1 MGLLRLKIEDLN
13 TRNLQTRAALNEDT
27 VQDYADAMERGDRFP
42 AVTVFTDG
50 AEYYLADGFHRV
62 EALRRIGKRA
72 VVAELQEGDFKAAL
86 LYALKA
92 NSTHGLRRTNAD
104 KRHALEMAWN
114 AREELFGGEPSNA
127 LLAEPCGVS
136 YKTVQRFTGATGMDK
151 VHTCEAPT
159 RAEQG
164 YSMNNP
170 VPTRNAN
177 NAPIAQKTEVSAKTP
192 ERPETAPERPSR
204 ERGETPP
211 AAPETPA
218 PARRIGR
225 DGKAYT
231 VPTQAA
237 PVRKPGPGGKVG
249 HAPGV
254 ALDRFGVEIPMEIK
268 GAFAYETTRDVIE
281 SHLRHAVNLLK
292 NAMDEK
298 DPSVAQFRQ
307 ADLIDLQNTLRTARF
322 TRPYCVCRICQG
334 NGRGSCSACHE
345 TGFQTEEQYKRNP
358 KEFLA

>member
-114 AREELFGGEPSNA
+114 SRMELFGGEPSNA
-127 LLAEPCGVS
+127 LLAETCGVS
-136 YKTVQRFTGATGMDK
+136 LATVKTYRVANLATLQTPTG
-151 VHTCEAPT
+151 
-159 RAEQG
+159 AEQG
-164 YSMNNP
+164 VNGLHP

-177 NAPIAQKTEVSAKTP
+177 NTPIARKTEVSAKTP
-192 ERPETAPERPSR
+192 ERPETAPERPSG

-231 VPTQAA
+231 VPPQAA
-237 PVRKPGPGGKVG
+237 PVRKPGPGGKGG

-268 GAFAYETTRDVIE
+268 GAFADETTRDVIE

-292 NAMDEK
+292 NAMNEK

-334 NGRGSCSACHE
+334 NGRGSCSACRE

>member
-114 AREELFGGEPSNA
+114 ARMELFGGEPSIN
-127 LLAEPCGVS
+127 LLAETCGVS
-136 YKTVQRFTGATGMDK
+136 FSTVQRF
-151 VHTCEAPT
+151 
-159 RAEQG
+159 RSEQG

-177 NAPIAQKTEVSAKTP
+177 NAPIARKTEVSAKTP
-192 ERPETAPERPSR
+192 ERPETAPERPSG

-231 VPTQAA
+231 VPPQAA
-237 PVRKPGPGGKVG
+237 PVRKPGPGGKGG

-254 ALDRFGVEIPMEIK
+254 ALDRFGVEIPMAIK
-268 GAFAYETTRDVIE
+268 GAFADETTRDVIE

-298 DPSVAQFRQ
+298 DPSVAQYRQ
-307 ADLIDLQNTLRTARF
+307 ADLIDLQNLLRTVRF
-322 TRPYCVCRICQG
+322 TKPYCVCRICQG

>member
-114 AREELFGGEPSNA
+114 ARMELFGGEPSDA
-127 LLAEPCGVS
+127 LLADVCGVTRL
-136 YKTVQRFTGATGMDK
+136 TVRNWKATTGCINYTPC
-151 VHTCEAPT
+151 TPSENPQ
-159 RAEQG
+159 QG
-164 YSMNNP
+164 VNRLHP

-177 NAPIAQKTEVSAKTP
+177 NAPIARKTEVSAKTP
-192 ERPETAPERPSR
+192 ERPETAPERPSG

-231 VPTQAA
+231 VPPQAA
-237 PVRKPGPGGKVG
+237 PMRKPGPGGKGG

-268 GAFAYETTRDVIE
+268 GAFADETTRDVIE

-334 NGRGSCSACHE
+334 NGRGSCSACRE

>member
-114 AREELFGGEPSNA
+114 ARMELFGGEPSIA
-127 LLAEPCGVS
+127 LLAETCGVS
-136 YKTVQRFTGATGMDK
+136 QRTAASFHSQQGMQI
-151 VHTCEAPT
+151 A
-159 RAEQG
+159 
-164 YSMNNP
+164 YP

-177 NAPIAQKTEVSAKTP
+177 NAPITRKTEVIAKTP
-192 ERPETAPERPSR
+192 ERPETAPERPSG

-231 VPTQAA
+231 VPPQAA
-237 PVRKPGPGGKVG
+237 PVRKPGPSGGRGG

-268 GAFAYETTRDVIE
+268 GAFADETTRDVIE

-334 NGRGSCSACHE
+334 NGRGSCSACRE

>member
-114 AREELFGGEPSNA
+114 ARMELFGGEPSNA
-127 LLAEPCGVS
+127 LLAETCGVS
-136 YKTVQRFTGATGMDK
+136 LATVKTYRVANLATLQTPTG
-151 VHTCEAPT
+151 
-159 RAEQG
+159 AEQG
-164 YSMNNP
+164 VNRLHP
-170 VPTRNAN
+170 VPMRNAN

-192 ERPETAPERPSR
+192 ERPETAPERPSG

-231 VPTQAA
+231 VPPQAA
-237 PVRKPGPGGKVG
+237 PVRKPGPSGGRGG

-268 GAFAYETTRDVIE
+268 GAFADETTRDIIE

-307 ADLIDLQNTLRTARF
+307 ADLIDMQNTLRTARF

-334 NGRGSCSACHE
+334 NGRGSCSACRE